1 MNRKVKSA
9 KDFGRVALLYGGWAP
24 EREVSLVSGAAVL
37 QSLQKQGVDATGV
50 DLSRERLLGL
60 KREGFDRA
68 FIVLHGIGGEDGVVQ
83 AALELMGIPYTGSG
97 VLASALSMDKR
108 VTKLVWAAQGIPT
121 PLHRVLADDTD
132 FTQLAE
138 EIGLPLFVK
147 PADAGSS
154 IGLTKVKQVEDF
166 EPAYRHARQYCRT
179 VLAERFVAGGEYT
192 CAVLDGQALPLI
204 RIEPD
209 GEYYDYNAKYVSD
222 NTRYHCP
229 AGLAPEQE
237 TQLQALALKAFQLT
251 GASGW
256 GRVDFLLDVED
267 KPWFLELNTVPGMT
281 SHSLVPMAARAAGL
295 SFDELV
301 WRVLETSLPGN
312 DA

>member
-1 MNRKVKSA
+1 MNRRVRNA
-9 KDFGRVALLYGGWAP
+9 KDFGRVAVLLGGWSP

-37 QSLQKQGVDATGV
+37 QSLQKQGVDAHGV
-50 DLSRERLLGL
+50 DLSRERLLKL
-60 KREGFDRA
+60 KDEGFDRA
-68 FIVLHGIGGEDGVVQ
+68 FNVLHGIGGEDGTVQ
-83 AALELMGIPYTGSG
+83 AALELMGLPYTGCG

-108 VTKLVWAAQGIPT
+108 VTKLIWAAQGIPT
-121 PLHRVLADDTD
+121 PTHRVLGEDTD
-132 FTQLAE
+132 FAQLAE
-138 EIGLPLFVK
+138 ELGLPIFIK

-154 IGLTKVKQVEDF
+154 IGLSKVKRAEDLPEAWRF
-166 EPAYRHARQYCRT
+166 ARQYCRT
-179 VLAERFVAGGEYT
+179 VLAERFVSGGEYT
-192 CAVLDGQALPLI
+192 CAVLDGEALPLI

-209 GEYYDYNAKYVSD
+209 GEFYDYNAKYVSD

-237 TQLQALALKAFQLT
+237 EQLRAMALKAFQMT

-256 GRVDFLLDVED
+256 GRVDFLLDAED

-295 SFDELV
+295 GFDDLV
-301 WRVLETSLPGN
+301 WRVLETSLARG
-312 DA
+312 AA

>member
-1 MNRKVKSA
+1 MSRKIKNA
-9 KDFGRVALLYGGWAP
+9 KDFGRVAVLLGGWAP

-37 QSLQKQGVDATGV
+37 QSLQKQGVDAHGV
-50 DLSRERLLGL
+50 DLSRERLLKL
-60 KREGFDRA
+60 KGEGFDRV
-68 FIVLHGIGGEDGVVQ
+68 FNVLHGIGGEDGVVQ
-83 AALELMGIPYTGSG
+83 AALELMDLPYTGCG

-121 PLHRVLADDTD
+121 PMHRVLSEDTD
-132 FTQLAE
+132 YAQLADE
-138 EIGLPLFVK
+138 LGLPIFVK

-154 IGLTKVKQVEDF
+154 IGMSKVKSIDDLPEAF
-166 EPAYRHARQYCRT
+166 RFARQYCQT
-179 VLAERFVAGGEYT
+179 VLAERFVSGGEYT
-192 CAVLDGQALPLI
+192 CAVLEGQALPLI

-229 AGLAPEQE
+229 SGLPPEQE
-237 TQLQALALKAFQLT
+237 VQLQAMALKAFQLI
-251 GASGW
+251 GAEGW
-256 GRVDFLLDVED
+256 GRVDFMLDVED

-281 SHSLVPMAARAAGL
+281 SHSLVPMAARAAGI

-301 WRVLETSLPGN
+301 WRVLETTF
-312 DA
+312 ARERA

>member
-9 KDFGRVALLYGGWAP
+9 KDFGRVAVLYGGWAP

-60 KREGFDRA
+60 KSERFDRA
-68 FIVLHGIGGEDGVVQ
+68 FNVLHGVGGEDGVVQ
-83 AALELMGIPYTGSG
+83 AALELMGIPCTGSG

-121 PLHRVLADDTD
+121 PMHRVLADDTD
-132 FTQLAE
+132 FPLLAE

-154 IGLTKVKQVEDF
+154 IGLTKVKRAEDF

-192 CAVLDGQALPLI
+192 CAILDGQALPLI

-209 GEYYDYNAKYVSD
+209 GEFYDYNAKYVSD

-237 TQLQALALKAFQLT
+237 AQLQALALKAFRLT

-256 GRVDFLLDVED
+256 GRVDFLLDAAD

-301 WRVLETSLPGN
+301 WRVLETSLPEGG
-312 DA
+312 A

>member
-1 MNRKVKSA
+1 MSGSHRDASE
-9 KDFGRVALLYGGWAP
+9 FGRVAVLLGGWSP
-24 EREVSLVSGAAVL
+24 EREVSLVSGDAVL
-37 QSLQKQGVDATGV
+37 RSLQKQGIDAVGV
-50 DLSRERLLGL
+50 DLSRERLLQL
-60 KREGFDRA
+60 KQEGFDRA

-83 AALELMGIPYTGSG
+83 AALEVIGVPYTGCG

-121 PLHRVLADDTD
+121 PMHRVLADDTD
-132 FTQLAE
+132 FTQVAD
-138 EIGLPLFVK
+138 EIGLPMFVK

-154 IGLTKVKQVEDF
+154 IGLAKVKAAQDL
-166 EPAYRHARQYCRT
+166 PQAYQFARQYCRT
-179 VLAERFVAGGEYT
+179 VLAERFVSGGEYT
-192 CAVLDGQALPLI
+192 CAILNDQALPLI

-229 AGLAPEQE
+229 SGLPAEQE
-237 TQLQALALKAFQLT
+237 AQLQAMALKAFHLV
-251 GASGW
+251 GARGW

-281 SHSLVPMAARAAGL
+281 SHSLVPMAAKAAGI
-295 SFDELV
+295 SFDQLV
-301 WRVLETSLPGN
+301 RRVLETSF
-312 DA
+312 AREAV